1 MPQPPGN
8 SPSSRTPEPSASLPK
23 VTRRRVLA
31 VAGGAGLALVAA
43 ACGSG
48 SSDSATGATRA
59 RPRTTT
65 PPTTAPP
72 TATSGAG
79 TAVVPVQCVLTPEM
93 TEGPYYL
100 TGEPERRDVTEGK
113 AGTALRL
120 QLTVADATRCLPI
133 PGAVVEIWHSDAQ
146 GAYSGFGEGAS
157 SHTFLRGS
165 QVADANGVAT
175 FDTIYPGWYQGRA
188 THIHMKA
195 RQSKSASQVHTGQMF
210 FDESVNDAVYGTG
223 AYTRS
228 GRRTT
233 NAQDGIY
240 RDGGAQSMVVV
251 TKSGDGYVGTMVI
264 GIRDTV

>member
-1 MPQPPGN
+1 MLG
-8 SPSSRTPEPSASLPK
+8 
-23 VTRRRVLA
+23 
-31 VAGGAGLALVAA
+31 GGAGLALLAA
-43 ACGSG
+43 ACGGG
-48 SSDSATGATRA
+48 SSDSATRATR
-59 RPRTTT
+59 PRSQSTT
-65 PPTTAPP
+65 PPTTAPT
-72 TATSGAG
+72 TATTGA
-79 TAVVPVQCVLTPEM
+79 AAVPVQCVLTPEM

-113 AGTALRL
+113 PGTALRL

-133 PGAVVEIWHSDAQ
+133 PGAVVEIWHADAQ

-157 SHTFLRGS
+157 SRTFLRGS

-195 RQSKSASQVHTGQMF
+195 RQSKGASQVHTGQMF
-210 FDESVNDAVYGTG
+210 FDESLNDAVYEGG
-223 AYTRS
+223 AYARA
-228 GRRTT
+228 GRRTM

-251 TKSGDGYVGTMVI
+251 TKNGDGYVGTMVI